1 LWWRANE
8 TYNKINIL
16 YSVVVALGII
26 TALLAASCS
35 IFTHKKYII
44 AYINPNPTE
53 FEGAQGFLEHL
64 PKYGFVEGK
73 NTTILKSE
81 TKDKTEIEKFI
92 KKMVAQ
98 KVDLI
103 FTMTT
108 PATKMAKE
116 LTRNS
121 GVPVVFIIYDAIGSG
136 VVENL
141 LEPKGNLT
149 GVQLRGSTPKSLEKL
164 LEISPAAKH
173 IFTPIC
179 FDTGAVRQS
188 LEDLQDGV
196 KQLGMQLTVAE
207 VKNLEELDE
216 AMAKMP
222 SDIDAIFIVHT
233 WLVGT
238 HLKPVINEATKREI
252 PVFSA
257 GHVHFDNG
265 LLFSYGPQNSETGMQ
280 VACQADYIMT
290 HGVPPTEIPVETSD
304 FFLEINL
311 KTAKASGIEIP
322 YNMLQQ
328 ADFIIG

>member
-1 LWWRANE
+1 MKHSKLSSF
-8 TYNKINIL
+8 
-16 YSVVVALGII
+16 YSIIIVLGVA
-26 TALLAASCS
+26 ALLLAVSCS
-35 IFTHKKYII
+35 IFAHKKFVV

-53 FEGAQGFLEHL
+53 FEGAQGFLENL
-64 PKYGFVEGK
+64 PKYGYVEGK

-92 KKMVAQ
+92 NRMVAQ

-121 GVPVVFIIYDAIGSG
+121 GIPVVFILYDAVGSG

-141 LEPKGNLT
+141 LQPKGNLT

-173 IFTPIC
+173 IFTPVC
-179 FDTGAVRQS
+179 FDNGAAHRS
-188 LEDLQDGV
+188 LEDLKNGV
-196 KQLGMQLTVAE
+196 KKMGMQLTVAE
-207 VKNLEELDE
+207 VKNLEELDG
-216 AMAKMP
+216 AMASMP
-222 SDIDAIFIVHT
+222 SDTDAVFIVHT

-238 HLKPVINEATKREI
+238 HLEPVINEAVKRKI

-265 LLFSYGPQNSETGMQ
+265 LLFSYGPHNSEAGMQ
-280 VACQADYIMT
+280 AARQADYIMT

-304 FFLEINL
+304 FFLGINL
-311 KTAKASGIEIP
+311 KTAKAAGIEIP

-328 ADFIIG
+328 ADFIVR